1 MGKGNCHDSD
11 DGSLSSGTHSSGCP
25 TIESFQDLK
34 SRSPVKPLQ
43 TSMSDLPNPKVKE
56 SDILSDDD
64 EDYRLANL
72 TKDSANIKSSTQGIE
87 VQFQNLNIS
96 ELSNTESKNLESN
109 APDREGNFQLKEH
122 PKLVRGHFC
131 AIKRK
136 VYTTKADTE
145 ITKAMKDH
153 HQSLDNQS
161 DNASIDLNAILERE
175 FSIQSLTSVVNED
188 CFYET
193 AGKCGKS

>member
-1 MGKGNCHDSD
+1 MGKGNGQDSD

-34 SRSPVKPLQ
+34 SRSPIKPLQ
-43 TSMSDLPNPKVKE
+43 TSPSDHPSTRVKE
-56 SDILSDDD
+56 SDILSDED

-72 TKDSANIKSSTQGIE
+72 TTESTNMKSNPTQGIE
-87 VQFQNLNIS
+87 VQFQNLNLS
-96 ELSNTESKNLESN
+96 ELANTELKNLESN
-109 APDREGNFQLKEH
+109 ATDREGNFQLKEH

-131 AIKRK
+131 PIKRRVFNAK
-136 VYTTKADTE
+136 PDKT

-193 AGKCGKS
+193 AGKS